1 VVFLPLPGWRQA
13 KILFGNMRA
22 ALTPT
27 LVIEGIFLHAATAD
41 ALAASTYGFLVQ
53 LERLGLQDAVDTGE
67 AAAGN
72 RPGVMR
78 RFRLSAGLAALW
90 APGLDTLGLAERLQL
105 DTLNSGDDLE
115 REILLAMLLSP
126 VAFEFPSHE
135 ELASAVRVRRNIVL
149 AARKTALEFHT
160 TEVNRPEDCWTYSE
174 DDGFTVRPGHA
185 LIPALQKATQPEASG
200 KLYSFS
206 CYRATEYVILLA
218 IAQELEACNP
228 PLLAA
233 LQQRWERR
241 AIMSGKFHD
250 VFLREYGTMEQPLP
264 LRYYVPGDR
273 LWFRNP
279 DEHSSDVSGYEG
291 SWVFYIGNGLFTNF
305 WKREQPYTLTAK
317 CLELFHWRHATYTD
331 EAGELRINEDIVE
344 AGVKAS
350 SADPAET
357 ARILALMLRMRE
369 PKGVYQSGGCIDT
382 SREYPRWMRPGTA
395 DMVLPPA

>member
-1 VVFLPLPGWRQA
+1 
-13 KILFGNMRA
+13 MRA
-22 ALTPT
+22 ATAPSLA
-27 LVIEGIFLHAATAD
+27 IAGIHLHAATAD
-41 ALAASTYGFLVQ
+41 ALAAASYRFLVQ
-53 LERLGLQDAVDTGE
+53 LEQLGLQDAVETE
-67 AAAGN
+67 ELAASA
-72 RPGVMR
+72 R
-78 RFRLSAGLAALW
+78 RFRLAAGLAATW

-105 DTLNSGDDLE
+105 DTLNSSEDLE

-126 VAFEFPSHE
+126 IAFEFPSHE

-160 TEVNRPEDCWTYSE
+160 TEVNRPEDCWSYSE
-174 DDGFTVRPGHA
+174 DDGFTVRPGYA
-185 LIPALQKATQPEASG
+185 LIPALEKATQPEASG

-218 IAQELEACNP
+218 IAQELQACNP

-250 VFLREYGTMEQPLP
+250 VFLREYGSMEQPLP
-264 LRYYVPGDR
+264 PKYYVPGDR

-344 AGVKAS
+344 AGVKAC

-357 ARILALMLRMRE
+357 ARILELMLRMRE

-382 SREYPRWMRPGTA
+382 SREYPRWVCPGTA

>member
-1 VVFLPLPGWRQA
+1 
-13 KILFGNMRA
+13 MSA
-22 ALTPT
+22 APTPS
-27 LVIEGIFLHAATAD
+27 LAVAGIHLCTATAD
-41 ALAASTYGFLVQ
+41 TLAAASYRFLVQ
-53 LERLGLQDAVDTGE
+53 LEQLGLQDAVETEEFATQNGTGM
-67 AAAGN
+67 
-72 RPGVMR
+72 VR
-78 RFRLSAGLAALW
+78 RFRLAIGLAEKW

-105 DTLNSGDDLE
+105 DTLNSTDDLD

-218 IAQELEACNP
+218 IAQELETCNP

-233 LQQRWERR
+233 LQQRWEKS
-241 AIMSGKFHD
+241 AIMSGRFHD
-250 VFLREYGTMEQPLP
+250 VFLREYGSMEQPLP
-264 LRYYVPGDR
+264 PKYYVPGDR

-291 SWVFYIGNGLFTNF
+291 SWVFYIGSGLFTNF

-331 EAGELRINEDIVE
+331 EAGELRINEEIVE

-357 ARILALMLRMRE
+357 ARILELMLRMRE
-369 PKGVYQSGGCIDT
+369 PKGVYRSGGCIDT

-395 DMVLPPA
+395 DMVLPA

>member
-1 VVFLPLPGWRQA
+1 
-13 KILFGNMRA
+13 MSA
-22 ALTPT
+22 APTPS
-27 LVIEGIFLHAATAD
+27 LAIAGIHLCTATAD
-41 ALAASTYGFLVQ
+41 ALAAASYRFLVQ
-53 LERLGLQDAVDTGE
+53 LEQLGLQDAVETEEFAAQDSTGM
-67 AAAGN
+67 
-72 RPGVMR
+72 VR
-78 RFRLSAGLAALW
+78 RFRLAIGLAEKW
-90 APGLDTLGLAERLQL
+90 APGLDTLGLAERLEL
-105 DTLNSGDDLE
+105 DTLNSTDDLE

-174 DDGFTVRPGHA
+174 DDGFTVRPGYA

-218 IAQELEACNP
+218 IAQELETCNP

-241 AIMSGKFHD
+241 AIMSGRFHD
-250 VFLREYGTMEQPLP
+250 VFLREYGSMAQPLP
-264 LRYYVPGDR
+264 PRYYVPGDR

-331 EAGELRINEDIVE
+331 DAGELRINETIVE

-369 PKGVYQSGGCIDT
+369 PKGIYESGGCIDT
-382 SREYPRWMRPGTA
+382 SREYPRWMRPGTSDIA
-395 DMVLPPA
+395 LPPA

>member
-1 VVFLPLPGWRQA
+1 
-13 KILFGNMRA
+13 MRA
-22 ALTPT
+22 APTPS
-27 LVIEGIFLHAATAD
+27 LAIAGIHLHAAAAD
-41 ALAASTYGFLVQ
+41 ALAAASYRFLVQ
-53 LERLGLQDAVDTGE
+53 LEQLGLQDAVDTE
-67 AAAGN
+67 EFAAQNGT
-72 RPGVMR
+72 GMVR
-78 RFRLSAGLAALW
+78 RFRLTAGLAAKW

-105 DTLNSGDDLE
+105 DTVNSTDDLE

-174 DDGFTVRPGHA
+174 DDGFTVRPGYA
-185 LIPALQKATQPEASG
+185 LIPALEKATQPEASG

-218 IAQELEACNP
+218 IAQELETCNP

-233 LQQRWERR
+233 LQQRWEKS

-250 VFLREYGTMEQPLP
+250 VFLREYGSMEEPLP
-264 LRYYVPGDR
+264 PKYYVPGDR

-331 EAGELRINEDIVE
+331 DAGELRINENIVE

-357 ARILALMLRMRE
+357 ARILELMLRMRE

-395 DMVLPPA
+395 DMVLPSA

>member
-1 VVFLPLPGWRQA
+1 
-13 KILFGNMRA
+13 MSA
-22 ALTPT
+22 APSTSHHPAPSLAA
-27 LVIEGIFLHAATAD
+27 IEGIHLHAASAD
-41 ALAASTYGFLVQ
+41 ALAASSYRFLVQ
-53 LERLGLQDAVDTGE
+53 LEQLGLQDAVETAELPPREG
-67 AAAGN
+67 ASAG
-72 RPGVMR
+72 R
-78 RFRLSAGLAALW
+78 RFRLKARLAEKW
-90 APGLDTLGLAERLQL
+90 APGLDTLGLADALAL
-105 DTLNSGDDLE
+105 DTVNNSDDLA

-218 IAQELEACNP
+218 IAQELETCNP

-250 VFLREYGTMEQPLP
+250 VFLREYGSMEQPLP
-264 LRYYVPGDR
+264 PKYYVPGDR

-331 EAGELRINEDIVE
+331 NAGELRINEDIVE

-357 ARILALMLRMRE
+357 ARILELMLRMRE

-382 SREYPRWMRPGTA
+382 SREYPRWMCAGTA

>member
-1 VVFLPLPGWRQA
+1 
-13 KILFGNMRA
+13 MSA
-22 ALTPT
+22 APTPS
-27 LVIEGIFLHAATAD
+27 LASLAIEGIFLHAATAD
-41 ALAASTYGFLVQ
+41 ALAAASYGLLVQ
-53 LERLGLQDAVDTGE
+53 LERLGLQDAVETGE
-67 AAAGN
+67 LAAGN
-72 RPGVMR
+72 RPGMMR
-78 RFRLSAGLAALW
+78 RFRLSAGLAATW
-90 APGLDTLGLAERLQL
+90 APGLDTLDLAEKLQL
-105 DTLNSGDDLE
+105 DTANSTDDLE

-126 VAFEFPSHE
+126 IGFEFPSHE

-218 IAQELEACNP
+218 IAQELEHCNP
-228 PLLAA
+228 PLLAG

-250 VFLREYGTMEQPLP
+250 VFLREYGSMEQPLP
-264 LRYYVPGDR
+264 PKYYVPGDR

-331 EAGELRINEDIVE
+331 EAGELRINENIVE

-350 SADPAET
+350 SADPLET
-357 ARILALMLRMRE
+357 AKILELMLRMRE

-382 SREYPRWMRPGTA
+382 SREYPRWVCPGTA
-395 DMVLPPA
+395 DMILPPA

>member
-1 VVFLPLPGWRQA
+1 
-13 KILFGNMRA
+13 MTA
-22 ALTPT
+22 APHTPAANPHP
-27 LVIEGIFLHAATAD
+27 VGIVLCTDSAD
-41 ALAASTYGFLVQ
+41 ALAASSYSFLVQ
-53 LERLGLQDAVDTGE
+53 LEQLGLQDAVETTELPPRAGAG
-67 AAAGN
+67 AA
-72 RPGVMR
+72 R
-78 RFRLSAGLAALW
+78 RFCLPVALAAKW
-90 APGLDTLGLAERLQL
+90 APGLDTMGLTERLQL
-105 DTLNSGDDLE
+105 DPVGSAEDLE

-126 VAFEFPSHE
+126 VAFEFPSHA
-135 ELASAVRVRRNIVL
+135 ELASAVRIRRNIVV

-185 LIPALQKATQPEASG
+185 LIAALAKATQPEASG

-233 LQQRWERR
+233 LQQRWEKR

-250 VFLREYGTMEQPLP
+250 VFLREYGSMQEPLP
-264 LRYYVPGDR
+264 PRYYVPGDR

-291 SWVFYIGNGLFTNF
+291 SWVFYLGGGLFTNF

-331 EAGELRINEDIVE
+331 AAGELRINESIVE
-344 AGVKAS
+344 SGVKAS
-350 SADPAET
+350 MANPVEKAQ
-357 ARILALMLRMRE
+357 ILELMLRMRE

-382 SREYPRWMRPGTA
+382 SREYPRWVCPATT
-395 DMVLPPA
+395 DMVLPQV

>member
-1 VVFLPLPGWRQA
+1 
-13 KILFGNMRA
+13 MTA
-22 ALTPT
+22 ALMPN
-27 LVIEGIFLHAATAD
+27 LRPVGIHLHGETAG
-41 ALAASTYGFLVQ
+41 ALAASTYSFLMQ
-53 LERLGLQDAVDTGE
+53 LEKFGLQDAVETAEISQGCTRNFCLPD
-67 AAAGN
+67 
-72 RPGVMR
+72 
-78 RFRLSAGLAALW
+78 SLAAQW
-90 APGLDTLGLAERLQL
+90 APGLDTLGLPQRLQL
-105 DTLNSGDDLE
+105 DTQNSTEDLE
-115 REILLAMLLSP
+115 REILLTMLLSP
-126 VAFEFPSHE
+126 VAFEFPSHA
-135 ELASAVRVRRNIVL
+135 ELASAVRIRRNIVV

-160 TEVNRPEDCWTYSE
+160 TEVNRPEDCWHYCE
-174 DDGFTVRPGHA
+174 DNGFTVRPGHA
-185 LIPALQKATQPEASG
+185 LIPALEKATQPEASG

-218 IAQELEACNP
+218 IAQELETCNP

-233 LQQRWERR
+233 LQQRWEKS

-250 VFLREYGTMEQPLP
+250 VFLREYGSMQEPLP
-264 LRYYVPGDR
+264 PRYYVPGDR

-291 SWVFYIGNGLFTNF
+291 SWVFYLGGGLFTNF

-331 EAGELRINEDIVE
+331 TGGELRINESIVE

-350 SADPAET
+350 MANPAQT
-357 ARILALMLRMRE
+357 AQILELMLRMRE

-382 SREYPRWMRPGTA
+382 SREHPRWVCPATT

>member
-1 VVFLPLPGWRQA
+1 
-13 KILFGNMRA
+13 MSA
-22 ALTPT
+22 APTPS
-27 LVIEGIFLHAATAD
+27 LAIEGIHLCTTTAD
-41 ALAASTYGFLVQ
+41 ALAAASYRFLVQ
-53 LERLGLQDAVDTGE
+53 LEQLGLQDAVETEEFAAQNGTG
-67 AAAGN
+67 
-72 RPGVMR
+72 VVR
-78 RFRLSAGLAALW
+78 RFRLAIGLAAKW

-105 DTLNSGDDLE
+105 DTVNSTDDLE

-174 DDGFTVRPGHA
+174 DDGFTVRPGCA

-233 LQQRWERR
+233 LQQRWEKS
-241 AIMSGKFHD
+241 AIMSGRFHD
-250 VFLREYGTMEQPLP
+250 VFLREYGSMEQPLP
-264 LRYYVPGDR
+264 PKYYVPGDR

-331 EAGELRINEDIVE
+331 EAGELRINESIVE
-344 AGVKAS
+344 AGVKAT

-357 ARILALMLRMRE
+357 ARILELMLRMRE

-395 DMVLPPA
+395 DMVLPSA

>member
-1 VVFLPLPGWRQA
+1 
-13 KILFGNMRA
+13 MTA
-22 ALTPT
+22 APHAPAARPHP
-27 LVIEGIFLHAATAD
+27 VGIVLCTDSAD
-41 ALAASTYGFLVQ
+41 ALAASSYSFLVQ
-53 LERLGLQDAVDTGE
+53 LEQLGLQDAVETEELPPRAGSG
-67 AAAGN
+67 AA
-72 RPGVMR
+72 R
-78 RFRLSAGLAALW
+78 RFSLPVALVTQW
-90 APGLDTLGLAERLQL
+90 APGLDTMGLTERLQL
-105 DTLNSGDDLE
+105 DTVGNAQDLE

-126 VAFEFPSHE
+126 VAFEFPSHA
-135 ELASAVRVRRNIVL
+135 ELASAVRIRRNIVV

-185 LIPALQKATQPEASG
+185 LIAALEKATQPEASG

-233 LQQRWERR
+233 LQQRWEKS

-250 VFLREYGTMEQPLP
+250 VFLREYGSMQEPLP
-264 LRYYVPGDR
+264 PRYYVPGDR

-279 DEHSSDVSGYEG
+279 DAHSSDVSGYEG
-291 SWVFYIGNGLFTNF
+291 SWVFYLGGGLFTNF

-331 EAGELRINEDIVE
+331 DAGELRINEDIVE
-344 AGVKAS
+344 SGVKTS
-350 SADPAET
+350 MADPAE
-357 ARILALMLRMRE
+357 AAQILELMLRMRE
-369 PKGVYQSGGCIDT
+369 PKGVYASGGCIDT
-382 SREYPRWMRPGTA
+382 SREHPRWVCPATT
-395 DMVLPPA
+395 DMVLPQA